1 MADEPERLMAGALLK
16 DLEAQAAETPG
27 LTVGPPDSA
36 GMVYIEGLVDIH
48 LLARAAQ
55 EEAAED
61 QSRADAEAER
71 GRRGILPTS
80 PAPEFLWDV
89 PMKPRN
95 ISTAEWENVRVS
107 AASAIEA
114 GSKAIS
120 IRPGHARLPAV
131 KVEDE

>member
-61 QSRADAEAER
+61 QARADAEAER
-71 GRRGILPTS
+71 GRQRIELTEVEPTT
-80 PAPEFLWDV
+80 WYV
-89 PMKPRN
+89 PMRSRN
-95 ISTAEWENVRVS
+95 LSSARWEFVQVEAPTAEE
-107 AASAIEA
+107 AI
-114 GSKAIS
+114 SKAIS
-120 IRPGHARLPAV
+120 AKPGHTWRSPTR
-131 KVEDE
+131 VED